1 MPLKNKIPVSNE
13 IAGASRCWLCSTS
26 TLVLLGADRASALA
40 PAGSTTVRPGAAEEI
55 STKIPNRRWPVVVGA
70 RSLCDWELY
79 VWKMWGIFSY
89 WILPLTSHDW
99 LTDEACQAGKEDRA
113 HGKWRTC
120 ELPTRPKNVVG
131 RLEMHLFLLLWLDL
145 ETSLWGCSFL

>member
-1 MPLKNKIPVSNE
+1 MRSPE
-13 IAGASRCWLCSTS
+13 HR
-26 TLVLLGADRASALA
+26 GADCAGHQPLSSSAPIELAHSRRRGQLLSDLA
-40 PAGSTTVRPGAAEEI
+40 PPRKYLQ
-55 STKIPNRRWPVVVGA
+55 KIPNRRWPVVVGA

-145 ETSLWGCSFL
+145 EASLWGCSFL